1 MMDYLS
7 AKEIAEKWNI
17 SRRRVQILC
26 EEGRIDGAYKVSE
39 VWIIPEDAEK
49 PVDRRKVAKKKI
61 NKEIDKSVSE
71 D

>member
-1 MMDYLS
+1 MGYLS
-7 AKEIAEKWNI
+7 AKELAEMWNI

-49 PVDRRKVAKKKI
+49 PVDRRKVAKKKM
-61 NKEIDKSVSE
+61 NKELDKSVSE

>member
-1 MMDYLS
+1 MGYLS
-7 AKEIAEKWNI
+7 AKELAEKWNI

-61 NKEIDKSVSE
+61 NIEIDKSVSE

>member
-1 MMDYLS
+1 MGYLS
-7 AKEIAEKWNI
+7 AKELAEKWNI

-49 PVDRRKVAKKKI
+49 PIDRRKVSNKKI
-61 NKEIDKSVSE
+61 KKEIDKSVSE

>member
-1 MMDYLS
+1 MDYLS
-7 AKEIAEKWNI
+7 AKELAEKWNI

-49 PVDRRKVAKKKI
+49 PVDRRKVAKKKM
-61 NKEIDKSVSE
+61 NKELDKSVSE

>member
-1 MMDYLS
+1 MGYLS
-7 AKEIAEKWNI
+7 AKELAEKWNI

-49 PVDRRKVAKKKI
+49 PVVRRKVAKK
-61 NKEIDKSVSE
+61 
-71 D
+71 

>member
-1 MMDYLS
+1 MGYLS
-7 AKEIAEKWNI
+7 AKELAEKWNI

-49 PVDRRKVAKKKI
+49 PVDRRKVAKKKM
-61 NKEIDKSVSE
+61 NKELDKSVSE

>member
-1 MMDYLS
+1 MGYLS
-7 AKEIAEKWNI
+7 AKELAEKWNI

-39 VWIIPEDAEK
+39 VWIVPEDAEK

>member
-1 MMDYLS
+1 MGYLS
-7 AKEIAEKWNI
+7 AKELAEKWNI

-61 NKEIDKSVSE
+61 NKAVSE

>member
-1 MMDYLS
+1 MGYLS
-7 AKEIAEKWNI
+7 AKELAEKWNI

-49 PVDRRKVAKKKI
+49 PVDRRKVAK
-61 NKEIDKSVSE
+61 
-71 D
+71 